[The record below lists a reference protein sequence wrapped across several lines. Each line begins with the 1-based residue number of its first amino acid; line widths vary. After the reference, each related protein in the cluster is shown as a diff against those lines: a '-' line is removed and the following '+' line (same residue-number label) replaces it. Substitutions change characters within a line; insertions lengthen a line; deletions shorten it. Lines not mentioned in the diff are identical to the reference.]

1 MIKLSLIVHIFLTAD
16 LRKGFDLISVQMW
29 LHFLS
34 KQLKIVDSI
43 FFIKLTILNLY
54 YIKIEQIKFFFLF
67 KINF

>member
-54 YIKIEQIKFFFLF
+54 YIKIEQIKIFFLF